1 MESVATSVSWTTE
14 EVYSRRG
21 FCRLFQQAATL
32 LGRRSVVVSL
42 HDPLLVE
49 ADSEALQGVQKVFN

>member
-1 MESVATSVSWTTE
+1 
-14 EVYSRRG
+14 
-21 FCRLFQQAATL
+21 LFQQEATL